1 MEVSKV
7 SENAGMTAL
16 KYSNKCK
23 IGVNAFKKYDLC
35 GKIIKLNTL
44 KIYKCRGISGC
55 YGISRDAVLSV
66 NSVNAETG
74 ESGYE

>member
-44 KIYKCRGISGC
+44 DI
-55 YGISRDAVLSV
+55 
-66 NSVNAETG
+66 NAEEYQAVTVSAG
-74 ESGYE
+74 TQC